1 MYAWNLNLAQSGYQV
16 SNFWLN
22 HFGDWAPC
30 VSFSEEHML
39 LEPDFNYTFQMK
51 LSKVK
56 SSLER
61 KA

>member
-1 MYAWNLNLAQSGYQV
+1 MEPKFSSEWISSEQFLV
-16 SNFWLN
+16 N

-30 VSFSEEHML
+30 VSFSEKRML

-56 SSLER
+56 SSLEI